1 MSPAEGPL
9 RAASRTGVLL
19 LLVAAACAK
28 PATIHI
34 PIPRPGKP
42 VSELQAGL
50 ASPAAETR
58 RASAWALAGV
68 RKPEKSLIASLEQL
82 LDDPAQEVRYAGA
95 WVVGHLSP
103 RRYFDTAPVPEPVRP
118 EYPLA
123 AFRKQVTGTV
133 LVEVLVGESG
143 EIAYAEVRE
152 SIPDLD
158 AAALAC
164 VHRWKFMPAKR
175 QSHTVAALVQVPV
188 SFAMVNR

>member
-1 MSPAEGPL
+1 MNPAEGPL
-9 RAASRTGVLL
+9 RAANRTGALL

-28 PATIHI
+28 PATIHVS
-34 PIPRPGKP
+34 IPRPGKP
-42 VSELQAGL
+42 VSELRAGL
-50 ASPAAETR
+50 SSPAAETR
-58 RASAWALAGV
+58 RESAWALAGV
-68 RKPEKSLIASLEQL
+68 YKPEKSLIESLEQL

-95 WVVGHLSP
+95 WVLGHLNP
-103 RRYFDTAPVPEPVRP
+103 GLYFDTAPVPKPVRP

-152 SIPDLD
+152 SIPELD
-158 AAALAC
+158 AAALTC
-164 VHRWKFMPAKR
+164 VHRWKFLAAMR
-175 QSHTVAALVQVPV
+175 GNRTVAALVQVPV